1 MDRWHPRPGASD
13 GLALRIGHNESVTDA
28 YAAAGVD
35 THQADAGV
43 AAIVSV
49 LKTIETGR
57 ASLSVPLPGHYASVM
72 RLPGALAPNLGIA
85 LATDSVGSKVIVA
98 EQTGRFDTIGI
109 DCVAMNVNDLI
120 CVGAEPLALLDYIAV
135 EQAEPSLLAA
145 IGRGLAVGAAEA
157 GIEIPGGEVC
167 QVPEVLRGHPS
178 PYGFDLVGS
187 AFGVVELDAII
198 DGSAARPGDAMI
210 GLPASGIHSNGMT
223 LARRALLDDGRLTLD
238 ARPDLLGGQSVADV
252 LLEPTVIYVR
262 AILALISSVIEVRG
276 LGAHHRRRAPEPAPD
291 RHGRRLLDHRAVALP
306 SGVRADRLPRR
317 DLGGRDVGGLQ
328 HGLRLCRDGA
338 GRPGLSGRRVALELP
353 PGNGCDRSAHRRGGR
368 DRAAPDGHPRGGRQ
382 RHADPVLTAGLPE
395 HARLVPQ

>member
-1 MDRWHPRPGASD
+1 M
-13 GLALRIGHNESVTDA
+13 TDA

-72 RLPGALAPNLGIA
+72 RLPGGLAPNVGIA

-120 CVGAEPLALLDYIAV
+120 CVGAQPLALLDYIAV
-135 EQAEPSLLAA
+135 EQAEPSLLEA
-145 IGRGLAVGAAEA
+145 IGRGLAIGAAQA
-157 GIEIPGGEVC
+157 GVEIPGGEVC

-187 AFGVVELDAII
+187 AFGVVGLDAII
-198 DGSAARPGDAMI
+198 DGSTARPGDVMI

-223 LARRALLDDGRLTLD
+223 LARRALLEDGRLTLD
-238 ARPDLLGGQSVADV
+238 ARPDLLVGQSVADV

-276 LGAHHRRRAPEPAPD
+276 LAHITGGGLLNLRRIGTGVGYSITEP
-291 RHGRRLLDHRAVALP
+291 LP
-306 SGVRADRLPRR
+306 SPPVFELIAS
-317 DLGGRDVGGLQ
+317 LGGISAAEMWEVFNMGCGFVAMVPADQAAAAVEL
-328 HGLRLCRDGA
+328 
-338 GRPGLSGRRVALELP
+338 LSGFHPGTAVIGQLTDEAEVVELVP
-353 PGNGCDRSAHRRGGR
+353 MGI
-368 DRAAPDGHPRGGRQ
+368 RAAAGSDT
-382 RHADPVLTAGLPE
+382 LTGS
-395 HARLVPQ
+395 